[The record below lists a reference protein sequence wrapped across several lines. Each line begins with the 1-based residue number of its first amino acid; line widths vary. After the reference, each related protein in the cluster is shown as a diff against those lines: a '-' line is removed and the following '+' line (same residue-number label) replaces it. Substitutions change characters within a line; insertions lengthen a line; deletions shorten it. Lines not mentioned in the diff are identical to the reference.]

1 MTKIMMNIDDIS
13 GMYYECINHA
23 GDSDVCIITSTL
35 SNVIV
40 EQCFIEGHEPTIYNK
55 GHVRVDMP
63 YSKEAYTVFR
73 AVEGVMQQAAHQHPE
88 HIKIY

>member
-1 MTKIMMNIDDIS
+1 MTKVMISIDEIS

-23 GDSDVCIITSTL
+23 GDHDVCTIASTL

-63 YSKEAYTVFR
+63 YSMQAYAVFR
-73 AVEGVMQQAAHQHPE
+73 AVEGVFNQAARQHPE
-88 HIKIY
+88 NIKIY

>member
-1 MTKIMMNIDDIS
+1 MTKVMINIDDIS
-13 GMYYECINHA
+13 GMYYEAMTHA
-23 GDSDVCIITSTL
+23 DDHDVCTIVSTL

-63 YSKEAYTVFR
+63 YSKDAYTVFR
-73 AVEGVMQQAAHQHPE
+73 AVEGVMQQAARQHPD

>member
-1 MTKIMMNIDDIS
+1 MTKVFMNIDEIS
-13 GMYYECINHA
+13 GMYYECIEHS
-23 GDSDVCIITSTL
+23 GDHDVCTIVSTL

-40 EQCFIEGHEPTIYNK
+40 EQCYIEGHEPTIYNK

-63 YSKEAYTVFR
+63 YSRDAQVVFR
-73 AVEGVMQQAAHQHPE
+73 AVEGVMRQAAHQLPD

>member
-1 MTKIMMNIDDIS
+1 MTKVMMNIDEIS
-13 GMYYECINHA
+13 GMYYEVIEHS
-23 GDSDVCIITSTL
+23 DDHDVCTIISTL

-40 EQCFIEGHEPTIYNK
+40 EECFVEGHEPTIYNS

-73 AVEGVMQQAAHQHPE
+73 AVEGVLHQVARQNPE
-88 HIKIY
+88 CVKIY

>member
-1 MTKIMMNIDDIS
+1 MTKVFMNIDEIS
-13 GMYYECINHA
+13 GMYYECMNHA
-23 GDSDVCIITSTL
+23 GDHDVCTIVSTL
-35 SNVIV
+35 SNVIA
-40 EQCFIEGHEPTIYNK
+40 EECFIEGHEPTIYNK

-73 AVEGVMQQAAHQHPE
+73 AVEGVMNQVARQHPD

>member
-1 MTKIMMNIDDIS
+1 MTKVMINIDDIS
-13 GMYYECINHA
+13 GMYYEAMTHA
-23 GDSDVCIITSTL
+23 DDHDACTIVSTL

-63 YSKEAYTVFR
+63 YSKDAYTVFR
-73 AVEGVMQQAAHQHPE
+73 AVEGVMQQAARQHPD

>member
-1 MTKIMMNIDDIS
+1 MTKVFMNIDEIS
-13 GMYYECINHA
+13 GMYYESINHA
-23 GDSDVCIITSTL
+23 GDNAVCTIVSTL

-63 YSKEAYTVFR
+63 YSKDAQTVFR
-73 AVEGVMQQAAHQHPE
+73 AVEGVMRQAAHQHPE

>member
-1 MTKIMMNIDDIS
+1 MTKVMMNIDEIS
-13 GMYYECINHA
+13 GMYYECIEHS
-23 GDSDVCIITSTL
+23 DDHDVCTIISTL

-40 EQCFIEGHEPTIYNK
+40 EECFVEGHEPTIYNS

-73 AVEGVMQQAAHQHPE
+73 VVEGVMRQVARQHPE
-88 HIKIY
+88 NIKIY

>member
-1 MTKIMMNIDDIS
+1 MTKVFMNIDEIS
-13 GMYYECINHA
+13 GMYYESINHA
-23 GDSDVCIITSTL
+23 GDNAVCTIVSTL

-40 EQCFIEGHEPTIYNK
+40 EQCFIEEHEPTIYNK

-63 YSKEAYTVFR
+63 YSKDAQTVFR
-73 AVEGVMQQAAHQHPE
+73 AVEGVMRQAAHQHPD

>member
-1 MTKIMMNIDDIS
+1 MTKVMMNIDEIS
-13 GMYYECINHA
+13 GMYYEVMNHA
-23 GDSDVCIITSTL
+23 EDHDACTIASTL

-63 YSKEAYTVFR
+63 YSKDAYTVFR
-73 AVEGVMQQAAHQHPE
+73 AVEGVMRQAARQHPD